1 LLLILFPTLS
11 LQLPLLL
18 LMLLLQPIV
27 IAVGVVAA
35 ASRHGDGD
43 DDDGVGWIWRLEIGG
58 RAADRVAV
66 VGTRGSMIDQH
77 VEDIKI
83 LWARKRKI
91 WKDT

>member
-1 LLLILFPTLS
+1 MVMVMMMMVL
-11 LQLPLLL
+11 
-18 LMLLLQPIV
+18 
-27 IAVGVVAA
+27 VGF
-35 ASRHGDGD
+35 GD
-43 DDDGVGWIWRLEIGG
+43 WRLEIGG